1 MELFFFRIVKYIT
14 LLVFTLCIIGT
25 TYNLIKCIS
34 KYLNIN
40 KKLNLYKNN
49 SISSED
55 LNSLTE
61 KEYYLWI
68 YNFLNEFN
76 YFDSKDIFFSSIVT
90 ENIKNTLVTTKNNLP
105 IFIKIVR
112 LHDNSNITLKN
123 CHEFLGEMICKKC
136 SVGILIYNDTFP
148 EKCKTFLN
156 TIPSDFKIIYLNN
169 SEIIEFYNKILDF
182 PTSLA

>member
-1 MELFFFRIVKYIT
+1 MELFLFRIVKYIT
-14 LLVFTLCIIGT
+14 LIVFTLCIIGT
-25 TYNLIKCIS
+25 TFNLIKCIS

-40 KKLNLYKNN
+40 KNLTLYKNN

-55 LNSLTE
+55 LNLLTE

-68 YNFLNEFN
+68 YNFLIEFN
-76 YFDSKDIFFSSIVT
+76 YLDSKDSVFLNNVVKD
-90 ENIKNTLVTTKNNLP
+90 IKDSLIASKNNLP
-105 IFIKIVR
+105 IFVKIIR
-112 LHDNSNITLKN
+112 LRDNSNISLNN

-148 EKCKTFLN
+148 EKCKAFLN
-156 TIPSDFKIIYLNN
+156 TIPEDFKITYLNN
-169 SEIIEFYNKILDF
+169 SEIIEFYNKISDF